1 MALKNETADKS
12 YTAGSWGYL
21 SSASGYDGNDS
32 YSSGWYDPA
41 GDKIQYKVP
50 LDAGAYAVAFGFN
63 DWWYESTKKTRPI
76 NLKAYFD
83 DSETAAEDWG
93 TYEIKGSRQ
102 AAVKDLKL
110 NSGSDV
116 ILSLE
121 RGTADAPLLSWI
133 SIQKKTGIDRSALK
147 TQLNLAGALKQS
159 EYTQQTFAVVET
171 AVAAGMAQLL
181 RSDAT
186 QVSVSRAA
194 EAIRTAIAGLKKPG
208 EITPPQGEPGG
219 KDPQPKPDVPKKGTA
234 LKSGKNTFKVTK
246 EKSEL
251 AFVKTTSTA
260 KTFQIPKTV
269 KIGGFTYRIT
279 SVAANNKKLQKLTI
293 GNNVTSIGNGAF
305 RGCKNL
311 SKVTVGDKVT
321 AIGNNA
327 FMDCKK
333 LSSVTIGKNVKKI
346 GKETFKNCVKLKA
359 YKKLFKGKGQGKK
372 VKIY

>member
-1 MALKNETADKS
+1 MDVPVVSWNAVTANQFEGAEYTTVSVNGKAAVNGKSCNIVQTVQIVPEDVQYFIDCNQADSKQYAALDAAVALKNETADKS

-133 SIQKKTGIDRSALK
+133 SIQKKTGIDRDRKS
-147 TQLNLAGALKQS
+147 TRLN
-159 EYTQQTFAVVET
+159 
-171 AVAAGMAQLL
+171 
-181 RSDAT
+181 
-186 QVSVSRAA
+186 
-194 EAIRTAIAGLKKPG
+194 
-208 EITPPQGEPGG
+208 
-219 KDPQPKPDVPKKGTA
+219 
-234 LKSGKNTFKVTK
+234 
-246 EKSEL
+246 
-251 AFVKTTSTA
+251 
-260 KTFQIPKTV
+260 
-269 KIGGFTYRIT
+269 
-279 SVAANNKKLQKLTI
+279 
-293 GNNVTSIGNGAF
+293 
-305 RGCKNL
+305 
-311 SKVTVGDKVT
+311 
-321 AIGNNA
+321 
-327 FMDCKK
+327 
-333 LSSVTIGKNVKKI
+333 SSH
-346 GKETFKNCVKLKA
+346 
-359 YKKLFKGKGQGKK
+359 
-372 VKIY
+372 